1 MMNQRFINMKLK
13 YKLKNEKVDS
23 QIKASNTVKNI
34 LS

>member
-1 MMNQRFINMKLK
+1 MMNQRLINMKLK

-23 QIKASNTVKNI
+23 QIKDSNTVKNI